1 MSELKIA
8 MTGYSG
14 PLATRLRQL
23 FEREGI
29 EYMSFSRT
37 TGYDLSKTVDVD
49 RAIGDSGDCDV
60 FLNSAQIGFVQTDLL
75 FQWFERYKNSS
86 KTIISIGSRTSIY
99 SNSSRRPFSYGVQ
112 KTALR
117 TASEQLFL
125 TPSQCRV
132 LCLDIGYFDFSD
144 RQMPGQE
151 PMAFEDFSKMLL
163 WLFQLPDS
171 VYINHISASGP
182 FSVEPDHE

>member
-1 MSELKIA
+1 MNKLKIA

-14 PLATRLRQL
+14 PLATRLRHL
-23 FEREGI
+23 FEREGLACKC
-29 EYMSFSRT
+29 FSRT
-37 TGYDLSKTVDVD
+37 TGYDLSSVKDLE
-49 RAIGDSGDCDV
+49 RAIEDSSDCDV
-60 FLNSAQIGFVQTDLL
+60 FLNSAQIGFIQTDLL

-144 RQMPGQE
+144 RQMPGQS
-151 PMAFEDFSKMLL
+151 PMSFEDFSKMLL

-182 FSVEPDHE
+182 FLREPGHE

>member
-1 MSELKIA
+1 MKIA

-14 PLATRLRQL
+14 PLATRLRSF
-23 FEREGI
+23 FEREGM
-29 EYMSFSRT
+29 EYKCFSRT
-37 TGYDLSKTVDVD
+37 TGYDLSNVADLD
-49 RAIGDSGDCDV
+49 RAIDDSSDCDV
-60 FLNSAQIGFVQTDLL
+60 FLNSAQIAFVQTDLL
-75 FQWFERYKNSS
+75 FQWFEHYKDTS

-125 TPSQCRV
+125 TPSRCRV

-144 RQMPGQE
+144 RQMPGQN
-151 PMAFEDFSKMLL
+151 PMSFEDFSKMLL

-171 VYINHISASGP
+171 VYVNHISASGP
-182 FSVEPDHE
+182 FAPESDNG